1 MVSGIDIT
9 VTWQYQSSFKPIP
22 ELFNP
27 KNILSRYKNKNI
39 GLKKQSSG
47 GGLLKEMFLTM
58 LKGKNHKSDWQ
69 QEFAKIEFWLP
80 LIILLFT
87 QSIKVS
93 QFHCV
98 IIMKFYNRIIKFII
112 KCRCLNIFWNIFIR
126 KWIENGRLLLTTTF
140 RAKCKLVFVLT
151 QENA

>member
-9 VTWQYQSSFKPIP
+9 VTGQYQSSFKPIP

-47 GGLLKEMFLTM
+47 GVLLKEMFLTM

-112 KCRCLNIFWNIFIR
+112 KCRCLNIFIR